1 MKGSFAGAAF
11 SQKVM
16 EKYKG
21 GFSLCSKQ
29 MFKRNS
35 KYPPNCETDM
45 SNRNESWL

>member
-1 MKGSFAGAAF
+1 MRDSFAGAAF

-21 GFSLCSKQ
+21 KFSLCSKQ

-35 KYPPNCETDM
+35 KYLPNWETDK